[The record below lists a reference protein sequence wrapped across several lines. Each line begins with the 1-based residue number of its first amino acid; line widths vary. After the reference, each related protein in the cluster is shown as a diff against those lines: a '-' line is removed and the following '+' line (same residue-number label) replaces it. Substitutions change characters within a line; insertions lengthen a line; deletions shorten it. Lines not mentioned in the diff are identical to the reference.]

1 MARITQIFVR
11 GRPVGIV
18 GLEEAMDDAE
28 RENLGYEEARNFLL
42 ERIRRRNYIPAGLEA
57 EYQDAM
63 ARLYCERRGIPLP
76 ESPKGEPPFLT
87 IRVLGPG
94 CASCQRLEQEVM
106 AATSELN
113 IPADIL
119 HVTDVREI
127 ASYGVMGTPALVIN
141 GKVVSTGKIPSRASL
156 KEAIL
161 RARGEGG
168 SQERKKGG

>member
-1 MARITQIFVR
+1 
-11 GRPVGIV
+11 
-18 GLEEAMDDAE
+18 
-28 RENLGYEEARNFLL
+28 
-42 ERIRRRNYIPAGLEA
+42 
-57 EYQDAM
+57 
-63 ARLYCERRGIPLP
+63 
-76 ESPKGEPPFLT
+76 
-87 IRVLGPG
+87 
-94 CASCQRLEQEVM
+94 M

-141 GKVVSTGKIPSRASL
+141 GKVVTVGKIPSRASL

>member
-1 MARITQIFVR
+1 MAKIIQIFVR

-18 GLEEAMDDAE
+18 GLEEAMEDAE
-28 RENLGYEEARNFLL
+28 RENLGYEGARNFLL
-42 ERIRRRNYIPAGLEA
+42 ECIKKRSYIPAGLEA

-63 ARLYCERRGIPLP
+63 ARLYCERRGTPLP
-76 ESPKGEPPFLT
+76 QSPKGEPSFLT

-113 IPADIL
+113 IPGHIL
-119 HVTDVREI
+119 HMTDIREI
-127 ASYGVMGTPALVIN
+127 ASHGVMGTPTLVIN
-141 GKVVSTGKIPSRASL
+141 GRVVSVGKIPLRAST

-161 RARGEGG
+161 RARGEES
-168 SQERKKGG
+168 SQEEKKGG

>member
-18 GLEEAMDDAE
+18 GLEEAMEDAE

-42 ERIRRRNYIPAGLEA
+42 ECIRRRNYIPTGLEE

-63 ARLYCERRGIPLP
+63 ARLYCERRGIPFP
-76 ESPKGEPPFLT
+76 QSPKGEPSLLT

-94 CASCQRLEQEVM
+94 CASCRRLEQEVM

-119 HVTDVREI
+119 HVTDIREI
-127 ASYGVMGTPALVIN
+127 ASYGVVGTPALLIN
-141 GKVVSTGKIPSRASL
+141 ERVVSVGKIPSRASI

-161 RARGEGG
+161 RAKGEGS
-168 SQERKKGG
+168 SQKEKKGG

>member
-113 IPADIL
+113 IPADI
-119 HVTDVREI
+119 
-127 ASYGVMGTPALVIN
+127 
-141 GKVVSTGKIPSRASL
+141 
-156 KEAIL
+156 
-161 RARGEGG
+161 RG
-168 SQERKKGG
+168 R